1 MTRNI
6 NHVSLRSR
14 GNLVGCASRRIER
27 RAESGIAQG
36 GALGQGEHVAERLVR
51 LPRAQGRLLVG
62 DYRLSLPY

>member
-1 MTRNI
+1 M
-6 NHVSLRSR
+6 
-14 GNLVGCASRRIER
+14 GCASRRIER